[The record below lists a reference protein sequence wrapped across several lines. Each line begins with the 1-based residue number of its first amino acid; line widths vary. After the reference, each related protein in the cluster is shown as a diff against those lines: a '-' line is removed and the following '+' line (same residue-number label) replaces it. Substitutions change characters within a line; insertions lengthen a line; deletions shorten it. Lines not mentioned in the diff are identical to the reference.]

1 MSATAIAHLKICD
14 QNLIGAYVDGELD
27 ADLTLR
33 LEEHLEDCADCQFEL
48 RAHRLFV
55 CELDSVLHTRSAE
68 MPVPADFSRRV
79 AARATSDMRGVRTR
93 SENRKALAICLV
105 LALAGFALVGTA
117 ARDIFFLV
125 SEKLVS
131 KIFAVL
137 GLLASI
143 VYDAVTGLVV
153 VVRFLGRRVIV
164 ETGSLWPM
172 LGLFAFGILV
182 LSRLISNY
190 HRSGATE

>member
-1 MSATAIAHLKICD
+1 MSATAIAQPKICD

-33 LEEHLEDCADCQFEL
+33 LEEHLTNCADCQFEL

-55 CELDSVLHTRSAE
+55 CELDSVLHTRSSE
-68 MPVPADFSRRV
+68 IPVPIDFSRRV
-79 AARATSDMRGVRTR
+79 AARATSDMSGVRTR

-117 ARDIFFLV
+117 ARDMFFLV
-125 SEKLVS
+125 GEKLVS

-137 GLLASI
+137 GLLAST
-143 VYDAVTGLVV
+143 VYDAVTGLVLI
-153 VVRFLGRRVIV
+153 VRVLGRRVFV

-172 LGLFAFGILV
+172 LALLAFGVLI

>member
-1 MSATAIAHLKICD
+1 MSATAIPQLKICD

-33 LEEHLEDCADCQFEL
+33 LEEHLTDCADCQFEL

-55 CELDSVLHTRSAE
+55 CELDSALSTRSRDI
-68 MPVPADFSRRV
+68 PVPADFSRRV
-79 AARATSDMRGVRTR
+79 AARATSDMSGVRTC

-125 SEKLVS
+125 SERLVS

-137 GLLASI
+137 GLLASTL
-143 VYDAVTGLVV
+143 YDAVTGLVV
-153 VVRFLGRRVIV
+153 VIRFLGRRVIV

-172 LGLFAFGILV
+172 LGLLAFGVLV